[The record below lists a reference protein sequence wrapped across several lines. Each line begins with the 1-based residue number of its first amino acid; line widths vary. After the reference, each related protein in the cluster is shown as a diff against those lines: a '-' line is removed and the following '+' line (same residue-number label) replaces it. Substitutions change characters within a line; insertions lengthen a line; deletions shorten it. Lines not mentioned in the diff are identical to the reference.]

1 MPSQTPESNEVQTA
15 QVNALSALRHFEG
28 SAKEFWPK
36 YLELLAAV
44 TTGSK
49 VALLVKAPDAP
60 DGWKLAGSWA
70 ATAGPS
76 RVFSEFHQQLPEI
89 AKRCEADGNLFAPLQ
104 SAPAARAQGHFVAA
118 VRLDLKGAQDVG
130 IIAVLLSEF
139 SEGPARDAFI
149 KLQFAA
155 DVPGSFQLNQTVRQA
170 KADVE
175 KLAVASDVMVCVN
188 REKRFMAAAMAFCN
202 VLASHFHC
210 ERVSLGW
217 LEGGYV
223 RLRAISRTEKF
234 DRQKNNIQ
242 SLESA
247 MEEALDQDDEV
258 VWPEREG
265 STVVA
270 RDHAKCFADQKSTH
284 VCSLPLRSEGKA
296 VAVITCERHDVPFSN
311 TELLQL
317 RVCCDQAAPRLV
329 DLKHYDRWLGAR
341 FATWCRTQLAKLL
354 KPEHTWSK
362 VLGLVIA
369 AIVAALFLV
378 KVTYRVEGDF
388 TLRSEEATFL
398 TVPYDG
404 YINKVLVRPGD
415 VVQAGAPLLQL
426 DTAEIE
432 LEQSA
437 ALADL
442 HRYEREAEK
451 ARAGKLLAEMRIA
464 QAMAEQAQAR
474 LDMVRYRLEKA
485 TIRSP
490 FASVVVEGDLRERLG
505 SPVKQGDALFKL
517 ARIDR
522 MYVEG
527 QIQERDIHE
536 IIGRTSGEIAFVTQ
550 PKLKYP
556 VRVTTIE
563 PAAIP
568 KTGANVFLVRCAMDD
583 GARDWWRPGMSG
595 LIKLNVEKRTLF
607 WIVTHRTTDFLR
619 MKLWW

>member
-1 MPSQTPESNEVQTA
+1 MPSQTPDSKEEQKVYIA
-15 QVNALSALRHFEG
+15 GLSALRHFEG
-28 SAKEFWPK
+28 PAKEFWPK
-36 YLELLAAV
+36 YLELIAGV
-44 TTGSK
+44 TSGSK

-60 DGWKLAGSWA
+60 GGWKLMGTWA
-70 ATAGPS
+70 ATTAPS
-76 RVFSEFHQQLPEI
+76 RVFTEFNEQLAEI
-89 AKRCEADGNLFAPLQ
+89 AKQCEADGSLFGPLK
-104 SAPAARAQGHFVAA
+104 SVSSRAQGHFVTAA
-118 VRLDLKGAQDVG
+118 RLNLKGAQDVG
-130 IIAVLLSEF
+130 IVAVLLSEV
-139 SEGPARDAFI
+139 SEASGHEALV

-155 DVPGSFQLNQTVRQA
+155 DVPASYQTNQTVRQA

-175 KLAVASDVMVCVN
+175 KLAVASDVMVLVN
-188 REKRFMAAAMAFCN
+188 REKRFMAAAMTFCN
-202 VLASHFHC
+202 AIASHFHC
-210 ERVSLGW
+210 ERVTLGW

-234 DRQKNNIQ
+234 DRHMQAIQ
-242 SLESA
+242 SLEAA

-265 STVVA
+265 STVVM
-270 RDHAKCFADQKSTH
+270 RDHAKCFVDHKTTN

-296 VAVITCERHDVPFSN
+296 IAVVTCERQDVPFAN
-311 TELLQL
+311 TEILQL

-341 FATWCRTQLAKLL
+341 FATWTRKQFAKLL
-354 KPEHTWSK
+354 KPEHTWAK
-362 VLGLVIA
+362 VLGLVITA
-369 AIVAALFLV
+369 LVAALFLV

-388 TLRSEEATFL
+388 ALRSEEVAYM

-404 YINKVLVRPGD
+404 YIRKVLVRPGD
-415 VVQAGAPLLQL
+415 VVQAGAPLLQM

-437 ALADL
+437 ATADL

-451 ARAGKLLAEMRIA
+451 ARAAKQLAEMRIA
-464 QAMAEQAQAR
+464 QAMAEQARSR
-474 LDMVRYRLEKA
+474 LDLVRYRLEKA
-485 TIRSP
+485 TIKSP
-490 FASVVVEGDLRERLG
+490 FASVIVEGDLRERLG
-505 SPVKQGDALFKL
+505 APIKQGEALFKL
-517 ARIDR
+517 ARTDR

-527 QIQERDIHE
+527 QIQERDIHDV
-536 IIGRTSGEIAFVTQ
+536 IGRSTGEIAFVTQ

-556 VRVTTIE
+556 IRITTIE

-568 KTGANVFLVRCAMDD
+568 KSGANIFLVRCAVD
-583 GARDWWRPGMSG
+583 GSTPEWWRPGMSG
-595 LIKLNVEKRTLF
+595 LVKLNVERRTLF

>member
-1 MPSQTPESNEVQTA
+1 MPGPTPGSNDIQAA
-15 QVNALSALRHFEG
+15 QVSALSALRQFDR

-36 YLELLAAV
+36 YLELVAAI
-44 TTGSK
+44 TSGSK

-60 DGWKLAGSWA
+60 GGWKVVGNWA
-70 ATAGPS
+70 ATTGPS
-76 RVFSEFHQQLPEI
+76 RVFSEFQEQLPEI
-89 AKRCEADGNLFAPLQ
+89 AKQCLADGSLFGPLK
-104 SAPAARAQGHFVAA
+104 SATARAQGHFVAA

-130 IIAVLLSEF
+130 IVAVLLSEF
-139 SEGPARDAFI
+139 SEAPAREAFI

-188 REKRFMAAAMAFCN
+188 REKRFMAAAMTFCN
-202 VLASHFHC
+202 ALATHFHC
-210 ERVSLGW
+210 EKVSLGW
-217 LEGGYV
+217 LENGYV
-223 RLRAISRTEKF
+223 RMRAISRTEKF
-234 DRQKNNIQ
+234 VRQMGAVQ
-242 SLESA
+242 SLEAA

-258 VWPEREG
+258 IWPEREG
-265 STVVA
+265 STVVT
-270 RDHAKCFADQKSTH
+270 RDHAKCFVDQKTN
-284 VCSLPLRSEGKA
+284 VCSLPLRADGKA
-296 VAVITCERHDVPFSN
+296 VAVITCERQDVPFSN
-311 TELLQL
+311 TEILQL

-341 FATWCRTQLAKLL
+341 FATWCRSQFAKLL
-354 KPEHTWSK
+354 KPEHTWAK
-362 VLGLVIA
+362 VLGLVVA
-369 AIVAALFLV
+369 ALIAALFLV

-388 TLRSEEATFL
+388 SLRSEEVAYL

-404 YINKVLVRPGD
+404 YISKVLVRPGD
-415 VVQAGAPLLQL
+415 ALQAGAPLLQM
-426 DTAEIE
+426 DTAELE

-437 ALADL
+437 AVADL
-442 HRYEREAEK
+442 HRFEREAEK

-464 QAMAEQAQAR
+464 QAMAEQARSR
-474 LDMVRYRLEKA
+474 LDLIRYRLERA

-505 SPVKQGDALFKL
+505 APIKQGEAVFKL
-517 ARIDR
+517 ARLDR

-527 QIQERDIHE
+527 QIHERDIHE
-536 IIGRTSGEIAFVTQ
+536 VIGKTTGEIAFVTQ

-556 VRVTTIE
+556 VHITTIE

-568 KTGANVFLVRCAMDD
+568 KTEGNVFLVRCAVDD
-583 GARDWWRPGMSG
+583 GAREWWRPGMSG
-595 LIKLNVEKRTLF
+595 LIKLNVEERTLF
-607 WIVTHRTTDFLR
+607 WIITHRTTDFLR